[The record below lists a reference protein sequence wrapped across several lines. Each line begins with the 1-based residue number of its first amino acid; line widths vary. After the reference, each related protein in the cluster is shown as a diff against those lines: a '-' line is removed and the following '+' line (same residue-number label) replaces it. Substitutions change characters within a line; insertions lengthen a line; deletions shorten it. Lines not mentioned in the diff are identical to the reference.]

1 MNIINPESVFLFKGD
16 SGLKSYIERI
26 RVTFV
31 SELKAYSK
39 IGCYFHRYTLDRAM
53 FDFFG

>member
-1 MNIINPESVFLFKGD
+1 MFKGD

-53 FDFFG
+53 FDFFDPLRGVKY

>member
-1 MNIINPESVFLFKGD
+1 MVDTVRCYQELEYDKSRICLLFEGD

-31 SELKAYSK
+31 SELKAY
-39 IGCYFHRYTLDRAM
+39 
-53 FDFFG
+53 